1 MSFLLK
7 LSSALPARVP
17 TPADSHETPAA
28 PAAELLSKGGGRP
41 RAVPAAGLGWAG
53 VLAAVWA
60 IVLVG
65 LALAGGYSG
74 FSATPIVD
82 MWNGYLDFYVRVSD
96 GDLGAWWDQHNEH
109 RILLAKALFWVDLRL
124 FNGTSP
130 FLVIVNYLLLGACCV
145 VMLRIW
151 HERTGRPIGAAG
163 FVMAAWLFMWAQHEN
178 LLSPFQSQFLLV
190 QLLPLAGF
198 WMLHRSLRPG
208 REGDR
213 AFTWAAVLGLL
224 SIATM
229 ANGLLVLPLMV
240 VLALVLRLDRQ
251 RVLTLAALSLLA
263 ALLYLPGLSRPERHA
278 SLTQTFLEHPLGVI
292 EYGLLYL
299 GGPFHHL
306 IPAPQRFTHGMNA
319 GIAAGAVM
327 ALASIGLA
335 WQAMRAPRRCSL
347 QLALLTF
354 IAFVGA
360 TALVTG
366 GGRLNFGLGQA
377 LSNRYVTPAL
387 IAWAALFVVVAPSVS
402 RMARP
407 VRLAGVLALLVAITP
422 VQLGA
427 LKVDRAK
434 GFEHEVAVLA
444 LALNIEDEPQLTTVF
459 PVLDELM
466 SYSREPARRGLSVFG
481 DPPYRD
487 AAARI
492 GTPVSRVGVASE
504 TLCDLVVE
512 SARPVDAQPGWVA
525 VRGWIL
531 GPGGTAVPGAI
542 DLVDPDGKLAGI
554 ALVGEPRKDLPVA
567 GPASVREAGFK
578 GYVRAEA
585 AAGLLTAI
593 DHGGR
598 CRAAMA
604 IPAARADRTGT
615 RPGASHA

>member
-1 MSFLLK
+1 MSFRLK
-7 LSSALPARVP
+7 LSSALPARAQ
-17 TPADSHETPAA
+17 TNAESHETPAA
-28 PAAELLSKGGGRP
+28 PAPEPSS
-41 RAVPAAGLGWAG
+41 RACSSPQVLPASGLGRAG
-53 VLAAVWA
+53 VLAAGWA

-65 LALAGGYSG
+65 LALAGGYTG
-74 FSATPIVD
+74 FSATPLID
-82 MWNGYLDFYVRVSD
+82 MWNGYLDFYVQASD
-96 GDLGAWWDQHNEH
+96 GELGAWWTQHNEH
-109 RILLAKALFWVDLRL
+109 RILLAKALFWVDLRV

-130 FLVIVNYLLLGACCV
+130 FLVIVNYLLLGACCLV
-145 VMLRIW
+145 ILRIW
-151 HERTGRPIGAAG
+151 HERTARPIGAAG

-190 QLLPLAGF
+190 QLLPLTGF

-213 AFTWAAVLGLL
+213 AFTWAAVLGLV

-251 RVLTLAALSLLA
+251 RVLTLVALSLVA
-263 ALLYLPGLSRPERHA
+263 ALLYLPGSSRPERHA
-278 SLTQTFLEHPLGVI
+278 SLTRTFLEHPLGVI

-299 GGPFHHL
+299 GGPFYHL

-335 WQAMRAPRRCSL
+335 WQAMRAPRRFSL

-377 LSNRYVTPAL
+377 LSNRYLTPAL
-387 IAWAALFVVVAPSVS
+387 IAWAALFVVVAPAVS

-407 VRLAGVLALLVAITP
+407 VRLVGVLALLVAITP

-427 LKVDRAK
+427 LNADRAK

-444 LALNIEDEPQLTTVF
+444 LALNIADEPQVTLVF

-481 DPPYRD
+481 DLPYRD
-487 AAARI
+487 AAVRI
-492 GTPVSRVGVASE
+492 GKRVDVGGAHSA

-512 SARPVDAQPGWVA
+512 SARPVDAQPEWVA
-525 VRGWIL
+525 FRGWML
-531 GPGGTAVPGAI
+531 GPGGMAVPGAI
-542 DLVDPDGKLAGI
+542 DLVDPSGRLAGI
-554 ALVGEPRKDLPVA
+554 ALVGEPRNDLPVA
-567 GPASVREAGFK
+567 GPAGVREAGFK

-585 AAGLLTAI
+585 ATGLLTAI
-593 DHGGR
+593 EQGGR

-604 IPAARADRTGT
+604 IPAARADRTGSWPART
-615 RPGASHA
+615 HA